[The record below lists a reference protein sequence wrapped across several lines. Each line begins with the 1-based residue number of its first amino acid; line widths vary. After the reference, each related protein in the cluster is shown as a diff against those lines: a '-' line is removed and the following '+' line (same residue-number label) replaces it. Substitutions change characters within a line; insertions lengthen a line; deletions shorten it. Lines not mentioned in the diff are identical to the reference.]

1 MDESVENGRRPIQAE
16 KRLQASRMS
25 VQRGRALAYSGG
37 VAIAAAARAAGVIE
51 LSWSVIVLF
60 LVIGLGSV
68 AVVRTLIG
76 RGVDRVGPLSV
87 QTLWILGD
95 LGLFVLLVAASGGVA
110 SPWYP
115 WAVAN
120 IAAAAF
126 VAGRRGAYLVMA
138 LSLVG
143 YILVVLALDRPD
155 PGALLMVAFRML
167 ILYAAAFF
175 AVQGIC
181 DLQERRQQIS
191 GLREQERRRTAQLT
205 GLMVTVEERNA
216 QLARLTD
223 ELRKV
228 AVTDPLT
235 GLPNRRYLK
244 ERIQEDLA
252 LLRRTASLSAFN
264 GADATVT
271 AAGTGTGTATGRRTI
286 PALAFV
292 MVDIDGFKEINDQH
306 GHDAGD
312 EVLRQVASIIG
323 QGVRG
328 LDTVIRWGGD
338 EMLVVLREI
347 SEQDLMAVVRRL
359 IGSIRRARFELG
371 DLGSVRLTCSVG
383 FCAFPLGSLERPSW
397 EEAVKLADRALR
409 AAREQG
415 GDQVVGV
422 LQGERALDRAGTS
435 ILSRDLDGA
444 EREGYVRLETD
455 SHRSGGGAAV
465 Q

>member
-1 MDESVENGRRPIQAE
+1 MDDSVEKGRYTIRAE
-16 KRLQASRMS
+16 KRLRALRLS
-25 VQRGRALAYSGG
+25 VQRGRALAFSGG
-37 VAIAAAARAAGVIE
+37 VAIAATARAAGVIE
-51 LSWSVIVLF
+51 LPWSVIVLF

-68 AVVRTLIG
+68 AVVRALTG
-76 RGVDRVGPLSV
+76 RGVDRVGPLSL
-87 QTLWILGD
+87 QTLWILSD
-95 LGLFVLLVAASGGVA
+95 LGLFVLLVAASGGAA

-126 VAGRRGAYLVMA
+126 VAGRRGAYLVMT
-138 LSLVG
+138 LSLLG
-143 YILVVLALDRPD
+143 YVLVVLALDGPD
-155 PGALLMVAFRML
+155 PGALSMVAVRML
-167 ILYAAAFF
+167 VLYTAALF
-175 AVQGIC
+175 AVLGVC

-191 GLREQERRRTAQLT
+191 GLREQERRRTTQLT
-205 GLMVTVEERNA
+205 GLMLTLEERNA
-216 QLARLTD
+216 QLARLTE

-244 ERIQEDLA
+244 ERIQEDIA
-252 LLRRTASLSAFN
+252 LLRRAASLSAAFR
-264 GADATVT
+264 GADATT
-271 AAGTGTGTATGRRTI
+271 ASNGQCSI

-292 MVDIDGFKEINDQH
+292 MVDIDGFKRINEQH

-338 EMLVVLREI
+338 EMLIVLREI
-347 SEQDLMAVVRRL
+347 SEQDLLAVVRRL
-359 IGSIRRARFELG
+359 VGSIRRARVELG
-371 DLGSVRLTCSVG
+371 DLGSVRLTCSAG

-409 AAREQG
+409 AARDQG

-422 LQGERALDRAGTS
+422 LQGERALDRAGAS

-444 EREGYVRLETD
+444 EKEGYVRLETD
-455 SHRSGGGAAV
+455 GHRSGGGAAV